1 MGIKCLN
8 EIKDSDII
16 VSQVNKVFVAK
27 NDRLKRYRNAIWETI
42 KLFYSFAIE

>member
-8 EIKDSDII
+8 AIKDE
-16 VSQVNKVFVAK
+16 NKVFVAN

-42 KLFYSFAIE
+42 KLFYSFEIE